1 LNTTR
6 YFTLGV
12 PADNIVALA
21 VMRLQ
26 HNYPTVRFAFLA
38 CLSAAG
44 LLAPPQLRAQ
54 DAKSEPKPEPDV
66 LLFNNGEKLIG
77 HLVRA
82 TGDTVTFKS
91 DMAGEITVQWK
102 KIQELRSS
110 QNFAVVRKDVKLHKG
125 ETDGKVPRGTIA
137 VKDQKIEVSRGTE
150 HPPETVPVSDASY
163 VIDEATFQK
172 ALHRPGILED
182 WKGAVTAG
190 VSLVEATQSS
200 STFTGA
206 FGLVRAVPAENW
218 LDPRNRTLVDFSA
231 SYGKVT
237 QPDKPTLKTAIYHA
251 GAERDEYFRPRFYG
265 FGQLAYDHNF
275 SQGLDLQQSY
285 GGGIGWTVIKSA
297 NQALDLKAGLSY
309 VKEQFQESAQ
319 NQNLVGSTFAERY
332 NRTLPHGILFTE
344 QLAATPAWNN
354 TNAYSAAGGAGLTL
368 PVYKRLSLAVSTLD
382 TFLNNPPP
390 GFKKNSFQFT
400 TGLTYTLP

>member
-1 LNTTR
+1 MQTKQMSVLCR
-6 YFTLGV
+6 LSLAASFLV
-12 PADNIVALA
+12 LA
-21 VMRLQ
+21 VYM
-26 HNYPTVRFAFLA
+26 AI
-38 CLSAAG
+38 
-44 LLAPPQLRAQ
+44 PQLYAQ
-54 DAKSEPKPEPDV
+54 AAQSDSKSEPDV
-66 LLFNNGEKLIG
+66 LLFINGERLVG

-91 DMAGEITVQWK
+91 DMAGEVTVEWK

-110 QNFAVVRKDVKLHKG
+110 QKFAVVRKDVKLHKG
-125 ETDGKVPRGTIA
+125 KADGKVPQGSIA
-137 VKDQKIEVSRGTE
+137 MRDQKIEVKPGGE
-150 HPPETVPVSDASY
+150 HPSQTLPVSDAAY
-163 VIDEATFQK
+163 VIDEAAFQK

-182 WKGAVTAG
+182 WKGTVTAG
-190 VSLVEATQSS
+190 ASLVEATQSS

-206 FGLVRAVPAENW
+206 LGFVRAVPAENW

-237 QPDKPTLKTAIYHA
+237 QPDTPTLKTAIYHA

-297 NQALDLKAGLSY
+297 NQTLDLKTSLSY
-309 VKEQFQESAQ
+309 VKQQFQESAQ
-319 NQNLVGSTFAERY
+319 NQNLIGSTFAERY
-332 NRTLPHGILFTE
+332 NRTLPHGILLNE
-344 QLAATPAWNN
+344 QLAVTPAWNN
-354 TNAYSAAGGAGLTL
+354 TNAYSAVGGAGLTL

-382 TFLNNPPP
+382 SFLNNPPP
-390 GFKKNSFQFT
+390 RFRKNSFQFT
-400 TGLTYTLP
+400 MGVTYTLP